1 MAEGKERHAFLTA
14 YLVLGI
20 TLNSFALLGY
30 LFKSVLNRP
39 DFSGVPA
46 WELIVVPIPP
56 FFYIVC
62 LIAILNWK
70 KWGFYG
76 VIATFI
82 LTFVIILTMGIY
94 GSGVMGIYGSGVF
107 WGFVHIALLYG
118 LLQIGG
124 DKKGWTQLE

>member
-1 MAEGKERHAFLTA
+1 MAEGKQRHAFLTA

-20 TLNSFALLGY
+20 TLNSFAMLDY
-30 LFKSVLNRP
+30 LFRSVLNRP

-76 VIATFI
+76 VIAAFI
-82 LTFVIILTMGIY
+82 LTFVIDLT
-94 GSGVMGIYGSGVF
+94 MGIYGSGVF

-118 LLQIGG
+118 VLQIGG